1 MPIPFVLRK
10 SNQHAADHAKQQV
23 KEPAAGKSQKVEAKL
38 TSGCGVIMYTFDSQ
52 TNSFEGTFVLA
63 QYGGA
68 LAKETGTKCEGT
80 PGQVAGVYNII
91 TYTPTNDVFATGKLI
106 LNPVGTAGAYSV
118 TYLLDATPENLAML
132 GYTEGTTLVYDAIGY
147 LLPDGIHLTVGW
159 DNDLYVR
166 KVGAEAVE
174 WGYRIFK
181 PT

>member
-10 SNQHAADHAKQQV
+10 SKQHAGDHAKQA
-23 KEPAAGKSQKVEAKL
+23 PGGGPKSPQPQANL
-38 TSGCGVIMYTFDSQ
+38 TSGSGVIMYTFNSQ
-52 TNSFEGTFVLA
+52 TNTIEGTFVLA

-80 PGQVAGVYNII
+80 PGQIAGVYDII

-106 LNPVGTAGAYSV
+106 LVAVGTAGAYSV
-118 TYLLDATPENLAML
+118 AYKLEPTPPNLEML
-132 GYTEGTTLVYDAIGY
+132 GYTQGTVLLYDAIGY
-147 LLPDGIHLTVGW
+147 LLPDGIHLTAAW

-166 KVGAEAVE
+166 AIGSEAVE
-174 WGYRIFK
+174 WGYRVFK